1 MKNMPE
7 ISIIVPVYNAEDY
20 LVRCLDSIKKQN
32 FTEWECI
39 LVNDGS
45 TDNSVELC
53 NRYAD
58 EDSRFKVINKNNGG
72 VSSARNVGLDVAVG
86 TWIAFVDSDDFVDPD
101 YLTIPE
107 SLRIC
112 DIVQKSYTI
121 LKKSEQT
128 EIPLP
133 LRDGCVL
140 KDRDSLC
147 RFFLNKRNNAL
158 WDKIFKRTLVG
169 DCRFDTSISIG
180 EDFMF
185 QTVLMQRV
193 NLYGFSEVGKYM
205 YVIRDGSAM
214 SNIEGDITKR
224 LRVVEENIHHVDDIV
239 SSKES
244 FYLHDGLIYGTYIPF
259 MLKCKRRLNDGQH
272 VIVDSRI
279 RALKFGSLKL
289 LSFERKK
296 NLLFLIF
303 KYYINKILRQ

>member
-107 SLRIC
+107 SLRNC

-121 LKKSEQT
+121 FKKSEQT

-140 KDRDSLC
+140 KDRDSD
-147 RFFLNKRNNAL
+147 RK
-158 WDKIFKRTLVG
+158 
-169 DCRFDTSISIG
+169 S
-180 EDFMF
+180 
-185 QTVLMQRV
+185 
-193 NLYGFSEVGKYM
+193 
-205 YVIRDGSAM
+205 
-214 SNIEGDITKR
+214 
-224 LRVVEENIHHVDDIV
+224 VV
-239 SSKES
+239 
-244 FYLHDGLIYGTYIPF
+244 
-259 MLKCKRRLNDGQH
+259 
-272 VIVDSRI
+272 
-279 RALKFGSLKL
+279 
-289 LSFERKK
+289 
-296 NLLFLIF
+296 
-303 KYYINKILRQ
+303 